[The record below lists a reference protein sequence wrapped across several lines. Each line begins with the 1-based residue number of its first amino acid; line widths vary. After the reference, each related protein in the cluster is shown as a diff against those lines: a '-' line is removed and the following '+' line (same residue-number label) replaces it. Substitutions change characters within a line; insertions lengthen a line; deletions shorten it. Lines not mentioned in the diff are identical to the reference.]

1 MTDPAGRV
9 VGLYDEQAE
18 GWIADRGR
26 ALGGPGKSLDEVAAL
41 DRFVAAL
48 PAGAS
53 VLDVG
58 CGSGWPLGAALL
70 ERGVRLTG
78 LDASPRL
85 VAHARQTLPA
95 GEWIVADMRTFDLG
109 RVFDGIVVWHSLFH
123 LTPEDQCLALERIV
137 AHAAGTSALLLTEGD
152 EAGVS
157 LGRWRG
163 EPLYHASL
171 GADAYRTI
179 LKASDFAAPDIVAP
193 APWLYRRGPSA
204 QP

>member
-1 MTDPAGRV
+1 MTDPAGRI

-48 PAGAS
+48 PVGAR

-58 CGSGWPLGAALL
+58 CGSGWPMGASLL

-85 VAHARQTLPA
+85 IAHAGETLPA
-95 GEWIVADMRTFDLG
+95 GEWIVGDMRTFDLG

-123 LTPEDQCLALERIV
+123 LTPTDQKTALKRIL
-137 AHAAGTSALLLTEGD
+137 AHAAATSVLLLTEGG
-152 EAGVS
+152 EAGIS

-171 GADAYRTI
+171 GADGYRTI
-179 LKASDFAAPDIVAP
+179 LETAGFVADETAVAP
-193 APWLYRRGPSA
+193 PSLYRRNVP
-204 QP
+204 PRP

>member
-1 MTDPAGRV
+1 MTDPAERI

-26 ALGGPGKSLDEVAAL
+26 ALGGPGKSLDEVAAV

-48 PAGAS
+48 PPGAS

-58 CGSGWPLGAALL
+58 CGSGWPIGAALL

-78 LDASPRL
+78 VDASPRL
-85 VAHARQTLPA
+85 IKHARETLPA
-95 GEWIVADMRTFDLG
+95 ADWRVDDMRTFDLG
-109 RVFDGIVVWHSLFH
+109 QVFDGIVVWHSLFH
-123 LTPEDQCLALERIV
+123 LTPEDQHLALERIV
-137 AHAAGTSALLLTEGD
+137 SHAAATSILLLTEGG
-152 EAGVS
+152 EPGVS

-171 GADAYRTI
+171 GASAYRSI
-179 LKASDFAAPDIVAP
+179 LKAAGFALDKAVP
-193 APWLYRRGPSA
+193 APPYAFLR
-204 QP
+204 